1 MSAFGTKIS
10 KLSQI
15 QKQGAAASLPGERI
29 EEIDPALID
38 CLKQL
43 RGEDNPGFT
52 VESLTELANDLER
65 DGQHEPAVL
74 RKNPEH
80 AGRYLMVA
88 GERRWRACKLKG
100 LKLKAVVRDMTEE
113 QARRTQRAENIH
125 RENLTQLEI
134 AIALRDDKERLQTLD
149 KVAAEW
155 NKGIN
160 WVAERI
166 KFLEAVETGGVAS
179 KAVIDRVTADITAIN
194 DLDRLEK
201 TDPAAAENVIEQAK
215 TDPNVNVRKMVRE
228 KLQDAKKNKKEQ
240 QEENSRMREKR
251 QDTKVSEK
259 QQQKENS
266 RMRELETANSRI
278 KGSHQPKLHPDAVSH
293 VAEAA
298 ERSRSICEQMNLLST
313 LLQQRNDV
321 LDLLGDTL
329 QSVIHAQTELYRICH
344 TLDTLANRE

>member
-1 MSAFGTKIS
+1 
-10 KLSQI
+10 
-15 QKQGAAASLPGERI
+15 
-29 EEIDPALID
+29 
-38 CLKQL
+38 
-43 RGEDNPGFT
+43 
-52 VESLTELANDLER
+52 
-65 DGQHEPAVL
+65 
-74 RKNPEH
+74 
-80 AGRYLMVA
+80 
-88 GERRWRACKLKG
+88 
-100 LKLKAVVRDMTEE
+100 
-113 QARRTQRAENIH
+113 
-125 RENLTQLEI
+125 
-134 AIALRDDKERLQTLD
+134 
-149 KVAAEW
+149 
-155 NKGIN
+155 
-160 WVAERI
+160 
-166 KFLEAVETGGVAS
+166 
-179 KAVIDRVTADITAIN
+179 
-194 DLDRLEK
+194 
-201 TDPAAAENVIEQAK
+201 EQAK